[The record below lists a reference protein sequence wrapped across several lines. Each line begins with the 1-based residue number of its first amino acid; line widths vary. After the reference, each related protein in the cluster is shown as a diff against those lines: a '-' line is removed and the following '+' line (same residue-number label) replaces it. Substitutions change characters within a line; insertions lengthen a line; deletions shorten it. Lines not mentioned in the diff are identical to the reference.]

1 MKIDPML
8 GTEEDF
14 KSLCKSAEEHGIKI
28 LLDGVFSHTGADSR
42 YFDKF
47 SSYGG
52 KGAYCDKNSP
62 YR

>member
-1 MKIDPML
+1 ML

-52 KGAYCDKNSP
+52 KGAYLRQKFSLP
-62 YR
+62 FVV